1 MRIPKYYGWDTCQP
15 RPRPRPSISDLQRV
29 EVICLLHV
37 IETKTS
43 SGTVDP
49 LALVQCLTLNL
60 MKTFFVSLQPQSV
73 PGLTTQ
79 QPMVQLPMGSVQP
92 TAIIQPQ
99 VSTSQPSSIPAV
111 APPAPQYQWYQ
122 QMPPAVGSV
131 AVSTPQAQTTP
142 LQGTHPVSIIKL
154 L

>member
-1 MRIPKYYGWDTCQP
+1 MLLKPKQAPALWA
-15 RPRPRPSISDLQRV
+15 
-29 EVICLLHV
+29 
-37 IETKTS
+37 
-43 SGTVDP
+43 P
-49 LALVQCLTLNL
+49 LAPVQYLTLNL
-60 MKTFFVSLQPQSV
+60 MKTYFVSLQPQSV

-131 AVSTPQAQTTP
+131 AVSTPQAQTAP
-142 LQGTHPVSIIKL
+142 LQGTCPVLIIKL